1 VGSKKLFEGSVTA
14 RMSGIEKGIKKA
26 VGGGKSTGGKK
37 GKKSGG
43 SPEKKVAKAAKRLM
57 K

>member
-1 VGSKKLFEGSVTA
+1 
-14 RMSGIEKGIKKA
+14 MSGIEKKIKKA
-26 VGGGKSTGGKK
+26 VGGGKSTG

>member
-1 VGSKKLFEGSVTA
+1 MA
-14 RMSGIEKGIKKA
+14 GIEKEIKKA
-26 VGGGKSTGGKK
+26 AKGASGSK

-43 SPEKKVAKAAKRLM
+43 KKKSGGVEKAAKKFL

>member
-1 VGSKKLFEGSVTA
+1 MA
-14 RMSGIEKGIKKA
+14 GIEKEIKKA
-26 VGGGKSTGGKK
+26 AKGSS

-43 SPEKKVAKAAKRLM
+43 RKKGGSGVEKAAKKLL

>member
-1 VGSKKLFEGSVTA
+1 
-14 RMSGIEKGIKKA
+14 MSGIEKQIEKA
-26 VGGGKSTGGKK
+26 VG

-43 SPEKKVAKAAKRLM
+43 SPEKKVAKAAKGFL

>member
-1 VGSKKLFEGSVTA
+1 MA
-14 RMSGIEKGIKKA
+14 GIEKEIKKA
-26 VGGGKSTGGKK
+26 AKGASGSK

-43 SPEKKVAKAAKRLM
+43 KKSSGGVEKAAKKFL

>member
-1 VGSKKLFEGSVTA
+1 MAGL
-14 RMSGIEKGIKKA
+14 EKGIKKVA
-26 VGGGKSTGGKK
+26 EGSPSKK

-43 SPEKKVAKAAKRLM
+43 TKKGGSGVEKAAKKLL

>member
-1 VGSKKLFEGSVTA
+1 
-14 RMSGIEKGIKKA
+14 MSGIEKQIKQA
-26 VGGGKSTGGKK
+26 VGGKKATGGKK

-43 SPEKKVAKAAKRLM
+43 SPEKKVAKAAKGFL